1 MSARI
6 TTPAA
11 GRRSARIAAVLCGCL
26 AAGVTAVAMAQQV
39 TNPGD
44 IIVERD
50 VTPRGAF
57 DSVPRSQDPVLVR
70 ATTFPANTFNPTMAA
85 VVSDAELTS
94 AHGSTG
100 VVASN
105 TAGATAASM
114 QVLTGVLSGRES
126 GNNMA
131 MGAGVQA
138 GGMGGSIT
146 SAVTGALAPISAA
159 LGAVK

>member
-1 MSARI
+1 MPARI
-6 TTPAA
+6 ITPAR
-11 GRRSARIAAVLCGCL
+11 GRRSAKIAAAVCGCL
-26 AAGVTAVAMAQQV
+26 AAGVTAAAMAQV
-39 TNPGD
+39 VNPGD

-50 VTPRGAF
+50 VTPRSAF
-57 DSVPRSQDPVLVR
+57 DSVPKSQDPVLVR
-70 ATTFPANTFNPTMAA
+70 ATTFPANTFDPTMAA

-100 VVASN
+100 VIAST

-146 SAVTGALAPISAA
+146 TSVTGALAPISAA
-159 LGAVK
+159 LGAMK

>member
-1 MSARI
+1 MTASI

-11 GRRSARIAAVLCGCL
+11 GRRSVGAAAVVCGLL
-26 AAGVTAVAMAQQV
+26 AAGASAAAMAQQAV
-39 TNPGD
+39 NPGD

-50 VTPRGAF
+50 ITPRSAF
-57 DSVPRSQDPVLVR
+57 DSVPKNQDPVLVR
-70 ATTFPANTFNPTMAA
+70 ATTFPANTFDPTMAA

-100 VVASN
+100 VATNGV
-105 TAGATAASM
+105 TGATAASM
-114 QVLTGVLSGRES
+114 QVITGVLAGRETGS
-126 GNNMA
+126 NVA

-138 GGMGGSIT
+138 GTIGGSLS
-146 SAVTGALAPISAA
+146 SAVTGALSPLSAA

>member
-6 TTPAA
+6 TTPAT
-11 GRRSARIAAVLCGCL
+11 GRRSARMAALVCGCL

-39 TNPGD
+39 VNPGD

-50 VTPRGAF
+50 VTPRSAF
-57 DSVPRSQDPVLVR
+57 DSVPRSQDPVIVR
-70 ATTFPANTFNPTMAA
+70 ATTFPANTFDPTMAA
-85 VVSDAELTS
+85 VVSDAELTN

-100 VVASN
+100 VIAN
-105 TAGATAASM
+105 GTAGATAASM
-114 QVLTGVLSGRES
+114 QALTGVLSGRES

-138 GGMGGSIT
+138 GSMGGSIT
-146 SAVTGALAPISAA
+146 SAVTGALSPIAAA